1 MPDAAPSL
9 TGPAVVGDAAR
20 MSPIHPRRRSCP
32 APRSPRHAALACLVL
47 VVASSAGCARA
58 RTTSPAVAPAV
69 PAAVPAPAPAAAA
82 PRMVLRHGQSGR
94 EVPWSTVESLV
105 QRSDVIFFGEYHD
118 DRAGAEF
125 ERRLWEQLS
134 TQRGRGA
141 RPATLAMEFIERD
154 TQPVLDAYLAG
165 TLPEA
170 EFVKQAR
177 QGPGY
182 AAAHRPLVEHAKA
195 VGRPVIAANAP
206 RPLVT
211 AYRKQAAPYAEWLAT
226 LTDAQRGSLPR
237 STSTPDDAYKARFL
251 GLMGGERG
259 NAIFKA
265 QALWDDAMAE
275 AVADRRAAHPAE
287 RVLLVVG
294 AFHVQGRLG
303 TITKFRERRP
313 GDRIAV
319 IAMAYGE
326 DEALRLPED
335 MRGEADLVLV
345 VPKPPSRPAPAKH
358 PPAVPKAPAAPA
370 QAAPQP

>member
-1 MPDAAPSL
+1 MHTPHLDRTAHTARPVL
-9 TGPAVVGDAAR
+9 PARPVLAAR
-20 MSPIHPRRRSCP
+20 LVRGVRL
-32 APRSPRHAALACLVL
+32 AGVLALAGASAACAGARGACTPCAP
-47 VVASSAGCARA
+47 VAA
-58 RTTSPAVAPAV
+58 AVAPA
-69 PAAVPAPAPAAAA
+69 PAPEAATA

-118 DRAGAEF
+118 DPAGAAF
-125 ERRLWEQLS
+125 ERRLWQSL
-134 TQRGRGA
+134 TGQRGRGA

-170 EFVKQAR
+170 DFVKQAR

-182 AAAHRPLVEHAKA
+182 AAAHRPLIEHAKA
-195 VGRPVIAANAP
+195 VGRPVLAANAP

-211 AYRKQAAPYAEWLAT
+211 AYRKQQAPYAEWLGT
-226 LTDAQRGSLPR
+226 LTEAQRATLPR
-237 STSTPDDAYKARFL
+237 STSTPDDAYKAKFVE
-251 GLMGGERG
+251 LMGGERAG
-259 NAIFKA
+259 AIFKA

-303 TITKFRERRP
+303 TVTKFRERRP
-313 GDRIAV
+313 GDRVAI
-319 IAMAYGE
+319 IAMAHGE
-326 DEALRLPED
+326 DEALGLPAD

-345 VPKPPSRPAPAKH
+345 VPKPAPRPLPAKH
-358 PPAVPKAPAAPA
+358 PLAAPKAPAAPA